1 MRASTT
7 ITPVGHPNRGSF
19 LSSGNRTTREPNAAE
34 TTQRFRSQ
42 IGHISRQ
49 SSVFFAGTVFTA
61 VAGYLFKVYLART
74 LGAEALG
81 IYALGMTVGGV
92 ASLVAAPGLPQTASR
107 FVAVYVSQGENR
119 KLSRLLW
126 SGLGILAVAN
136 FVLAIAMIAAR
147 RWIALQLYHTPALA
161 QYMHFFAA
169 IMLTGAL
176 TSFLGQ
182 AMAGYKD
189 VSRRTVITSFIG
201 TPATMAFTLLLVS
214 LGLGLRG
221 YLAAQVGSAL
231 LVLIL
236 LARATWKLTPVP
248 ARSPFIASPEGSRF
262 LEPEVVSFAVVL
274 FGIQVLEFIASQTDR
289 ILLGIYMN
297 AREVGIYAV
306 AMSLV
311 AFVAIFL
318 QAINQIFAPTIAELH
333 ANGERDLLLRLY
345 QTLTKWSL
353 GLAIPLALG
362 LMVFARPLM
371 GIFGADFRA
380 GWPVLAIAT
389 VGQLVNCGVGSV
401 GFLLLMSNQQR
412 RMVRAQAIVVGLTLL
427 LNLALIPHWGMIG
440 AAAAS
445 VATTACMNLLLLWD
459 VKKKLHLFPSV
470 HGYLCLLVPTAVTV
484 AVLCAVRFLLRPA
497 VSEVWL
503 VLLGFSAGYVVFA
516 LAAWRF
522 ALEPQDWDLG
532 KTAYGRVRAM
542 F

>member
-1 MRASTT
+1 M
-7 ITPVGHPNRGSF
+7 
-19 LSSGNRTTREPNAAE
+19 
-34 TTQRFRSQ
+34 
-42 IGHISRQ
+42 
-49 SSVFFAGTVFTA
+49 FTA
-61 VAGYLFKVYLART
+61 AAGYLFKVYLART

-126 SGLGILAVAN
+126 SGLGILALAN
-136 FVLAIAMIAAR
+136 LALAIAMIAAR

-201 TPATMAFTLLLVS
+201 TPATMAFTLVLVS

-231 LVLIL
+231 LVLVL

-248 ARSPFIASPEGSRF
+248 ARTPFIASPDGSRF

-311 AFVAIFL
+311 AFVGIFL

-333 ANGERDLLLRLY
+333 ANGERELLLRLY

-353 GLAIPLALG
+353 GLSIPLALG

-389 VGQLVNCGVGSV
+389 VGQLVNVGVGSV
-401 GFLLLMSNQQR
+401 GFLLLMSDQQR
-412 RMVRAQAIVVGLTLL
+412 RMVRAQAIVVGVTLL
-427 LNLALIPHWGMIG
+427 LNFALIPRWGMIG

-459 VKKKLHLFPSV
+459 VKKKLRLFPSV
-470 HGYLCLLVPTAVTV
+470 HGYFCLLVPAAVTV
-484 AVLCAVRFLLRPA
+484 AVLFAVRFFLRSA
-497 VSEVWL
+497 VSEILL
-503 VLLGFSAGYVVFA
+503 VALGFSMGYIVFA

-532 KTAYGRVRAM
+532 KTAYGRIRDM